1 VVLAG
6 SGAPATLTAAI
17 GIEIGRKRISLRMLH
32 VWEIKDGR
40 MSRENVW
47 PDGHATVAQLTA

>member
-1 VVLAG
+1 MAG

-32 VWEIKDGR
+32 VWEFKDGR

-47 PDGHATVAQLTA
+47 PDGHAIVAQLTA